1 MTYFFLLTDVDICD
15 DGVDGRKPG
24 EAEVCFGENKNEGQQ
39 GIDRKE
45 SIGRWPWYL
54 CRDV

>member
-24 EAEVCFGENKNEGQQ
+24 EAEVCFGENRNEGQQ

-45 SIGRWPWYL
+45 SIGR
-54 CRDV
+54 